1 VGIVNANTI
10 QNNGYMR
17 VRLLFVYFFSCIALF
32 CNAETYVVCVGV
44 ANYQNI
50 GSLLLPEKDAKSIA
64 KMYKTHTNNV
74 ILITGKYAT
83 HATIIKALKDQFKRA
98 KKGDCVVFFF
108 SGHGYVGGFCPYDM
122 AEMNKNGLTFK
133 EIYSAFRESQASHK
147 IIFADACN
155 SGSLRRGKKTSKPE
169 TTSDVLLLLSSRTN
183 ESSIETPKLKNGFF
197 TAYLERGL
205 RGGAD
210 RNKDKVITAKELYSF
225 VSNGVKKV
233 SNDRQHPVM
242 WGNFNDNFVILDWR

>member
-1 VGIVNANTI
+1 MCIVDANTI
-10 QNNGYMR
+10 QNNRFMKFR
-17 VRLLFVYFFSCIALF
+17 ILLVAILSCMVLFSH
-32 CNAETYVVCVGV
+32 AETYVVCVGV

-50 GSLLLPEKDAKSIA
+50 ESLLLPEKDAKSIA
-64 KMYKTHTNNV
+64 KMYRTHTNNV

-83 HATIIKALKDQFKRA
+83 HDTIIKALRDQFKRA
-98 KKGDCVVFFF
+98 QKGDYVIFFF
-108 SGHGYVGGFCPYDM
+108 SGHGYLGGFCPYDM
-122 AEMNKNGLTFK
+122 GEWYKNGLTFK
-133 EIYSAFRESQASHK
+133 EIYAIFRESRASHK
-147 IIFADACN
+147 IIFADACY
-155 SGSLRRGKKTSKPE
+155 SGSLRRGDKTTKPE
-169 TTSDVLLLLSSRTN
+169 TSSDVLLFLSSRSN

-210 RNKDKVITAKELYSF
+210 KNKDKKITASEIFNF

-242 WGNFNDNFVILDWR
+242 WGNFDDNFVLLDWE

>member
-1 VGIVNANTI
+1 MKI
-10 QNNGYMR
+10 
-17 VRLLFVYFFSCIALF
+17 RLLFTSILF
-32 CNAETYVVCVGV
+32 CMVLACHAETYVVCVGI
-44 ANYQNI
+44 AKYQNI
-50 GSLLLPEKDAKSIA
+50 GSLLLSEKDAKSIA

-83 HATIIKALKDQFKRA
+83 HDTVIKALKDQFKRA
-98 KKGDCVVFFF
+98 KKGDYVVFYF
-108 SGHGYVGGFCPYDM
+108 SGHGYMGGFCPYDM
-122 AEMNKNGLTFK
+122 GGKTKNGLAFK
-133 EIYSAFRESQASHK
+133 EIYAIFRESRASHK
-147 IIFADACN
+147 IIFADACY
-155 SGSLRRGKKTSKPE
+155 SGSLRRRDKTTKPE
-169 TTSDVLLLLSSRTN
+169 TSSDVLLFLSSRSN

-210 RNKDKVITAKELYSF
+210 KNKDKKITANEIFNF

-242 WGNFNDNFVILDWR
+242 WGNFDNNFVLLEWK

>member
-1 VGIVNANTI
+1 
-10 QNNGYMR
+10 MK
-17 VRLLFVYFFSCIALF
+17 VRLLLAAVLSCMIWF
-32 CNAETYVVCVGV
+32 CRAETYVVCVGI

-50 GSLLLPEKDAKSIA
+50 SSLLLPEKDAKCIA
-64 KMYKTHTNNV
+64 NMYKTHTNNV

-83 HATIIKALKDQFKRA
+83 HDTIIKALKDQFKRA
-98 KKGDCVVFFF
+98 KKGDYVVFYF

-122 AEMNKNGLTFK
+122 AEGYKNGLTFK
-133 EIYSAFRESQASHK
+133 EVYAIFRESRASHK
-147 IIFADACN
+147 IIFADACY
-155 SGSLRRGKKTSKPE
+155 SGSLRRGNRSTKPE
-169 TTSDVLLLLSSRTN
+169 TASDVLLFLSSRSN

-210 RNKDKVITAKELYSF
+210 KNKDKKITANEIFNF

-242 WGNFNDNFVILDWR
+242 WGKFNDNFVLLDWR

>member
-1 VGIVNANTI
+1 MN
-10 QNNGYMR
+10 
-17 VRLLFVYFFSCIALF
+17 VRSLLLAILSCMVML
-32 CNAETYVVCVGV
+32 CHAETYVVCVGV

-83 HATIIKALKDQFKRA
+83 HDTIIKALKDQFRRA
-98 KKGDCVVFFF
+98 QKGDYVVFFF
-108 SGHGYVGGFCPYDM
+108 SGHGYLGGFCPYDM
-122 AEMNKNGLTFK
+122 GVRHENGLSFK
-133 EIYSAFRESQASHK
+133 EIYAVFRESRASHK
-147 IIFADACN
+147 IIFADACY
-155 SGSLRRGKKTSKPE
+155 SGSLRRGNKTTKPE
-169 TTSDVLLLLSSRTN
+169 TASDVLLFLSSRSN

-210 RNKDKVITAKELYSF
+210 VNKDKRITANEIFSF

-242 WGNFNDNFVILDWR
+242 WGKFSDNFVLLDWR